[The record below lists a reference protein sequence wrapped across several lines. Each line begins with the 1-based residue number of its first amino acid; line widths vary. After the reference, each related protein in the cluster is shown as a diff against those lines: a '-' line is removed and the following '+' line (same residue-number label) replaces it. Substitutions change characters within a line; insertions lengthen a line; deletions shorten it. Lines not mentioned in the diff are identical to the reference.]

1 MKYDIKFPAR
11 TYQMQGVDKTY
22 WTTHGTLWV
31 DDKTKKMTIQLDSL
45 PLYKDFTGKM
55 WVFEKSEYD
64 SPNSFGDG
72 KTRDGLPDDDLAF

>member
-1 MKYDIKFPAR
+1 
-11 TYQMQGVDKTY
+11 
-22 WTTHGTLWV
+22 
-31 DDKTKKMTIQLDSL
+31 MTIQLDSL